1 MGQYYFIVNIDKKEF
16 LHPHKLGDGLKLMEF
31 AGQGDGTMLA
41 LGLLLADGC
50 GRGGGDFHARKCSN
64 PDLALIGRW
73 KGDRIVVAG
82 DYADPGFTPKPEEWT
97 PEQRAK
103 LKEHFS
109 EGTDLDKNVNL
120 YAWAESF
127 FEDISLK
134 MRALMECEAYVELR
148 PRWDRDRTEELK
160 KAS

>member
-1 MGQYYFIVNIDKKEF
+1 MGQYYLVCNIDKKQF

-31 AGQGDGTMLA
+31 AASDDGTMLA

-50 GRGGGDFHARKCSN
+50 GRGGGDFHAKKGSK
-64 PDLALIGRW
+64 PDLDLIGAW
-73 KGDRIVVAG
+73 KGDRIVIAG
-82 DYADPGFTPKPEEWT
+82 DYADVGFIPKPSEWT

-109 EGTDLDKNVNL
+109 EGVDVNL
-120 YAWAESF
+120 YAWAEEF

-134 MRALMECEAYVELR
+134 VRALLECDEYVELR
-148 PRWDRDRTEELK
+148 ERWDL
-160 KAS
+160 

>member
-1 MGQYYFIVNIDKKEF
+1 MGQYYLVVNIDKKQF

-31 AGQGDGTMLA
+31 AAMGEGTMLA
-41 LGLLLADGC
+41 LALLLADGC
-50 GRGGGDFHARKCSN
+50 GRGGGDFHAKKGSK
-64 PDLALIGRW
+64 PDLDLIGAW
-73 KGDRIVVAG
+73 KGDRIVIAG
-82 DYADPGFTPKPEEWT
+82 DYADVGFIPKPSEWT

-134 MRALMECEAYVELR
+134 VRALLECEAYVEVR
-148 PRWDRDRTEELK
+148 PRWDIDR
-160 KAS
+160 APMNA

>member
-1 MGQYYFIVNIDKKEF
+1 MGQYYLLVNIDKKEF

-31 AGQGDGTMLA
+31 AGSGDGTMLA

-50 GRGGGDFHARKCSN
+50 GRGGGDFHARKGSN
-64 PDLALIGRW
+64 PDLALIGRR
-73 KGDRIVVAG
+73 KGDRIVIAG
-82 DYADPGFTPKPEEWT
+82 DYADKGFTPKPEDWT
-97 PEQRAK
+97 PQQRAK
-103 LKEHFS
+103 LKQHFS
-109 EGTDLDKNVNL
+109 EGTKLEDHVNL
-120 YAWAESF
+120 YAWAECF

-134 MRALMECEAYVELR
+134 LRGLIECEAYTELR